1 MRHLAIDRLV
11 RWPKR
16 NETDECPFSESKGG
30 LLLSE
35 GAVVTAMATSRLRV
49 PASSCACQAHAPIML
64 VLGTSEGA
72 VQAWVIDVPLR
83 SGKIDGDSAWFK
95 AGAVALDEL
104 RAAGG
109 AASTALAII
118 SEDLETAAGV
128 EGQNHREV
136 TIPCV

>member
-1 MRHLAIDRLV
+1 
-11 RWPKR
+11 
-16 NETDECPFSESKGG
+16 
-30 LLLSE
+30 
-35 GAVVTAMATSRLRV
+35 
-49 PASSCACQAHAPIML
+49 ML

-128 EGQNHREV
+128 ESQNHREV